1 MTKAAKIEHTLGVV
15 PVDGRQEAEELGEGG
30 APVGPLQV
38 VARALSRPVPE
49 IGNAGDSRVRLC
61 VVGLPLDFAPWSH
74 QEGGAVLGDQ
84 GGSCVDQR
92 KTICNR
98 VLCQPILLRQESAK
112 QR

>member
-1 MTKAAKIEHTLGVV
+1 MQGPSIYVSPVV
-15 PVDGRQEAEELGEGG
+15 TVLSH
-30 APVGPLQV
+30 APVGVLQV
-38 VARALSRPVPE
+38 VARALSSPVHVT
-49 IGNAGDSRVRLC
+49 GNVADSRVALGA
-61 VVGLPLDFAPWSH
+61 VGSPLDFAPWSH

-84 GGSCVDQR
+84 GGSCVNQR

>member
-1 MTKAAKIEHTLGVV
+1 MPSIYVSPVVTVLGH
-15 PVDGRQEAEELGEGG
+15 
-30 APVGPLQV
+30 APVGVLQV

-49 IGNAGDSRVRLC
+49 IGNVGDSRDRLC
-61 VVGLPLDFAPWSH
+61 VVSSPLDFATWSH

-84 GGSCVDQR
+84 GGGCVDQR

>member
-1 MTKAAKIEHTLGVV
+1 MKGPSIYVSPVVTVLGH
-15 PVDGRQEAEELGEGG
+15 
-30 APVGPLQV
+30 APVGVLQV

-49 IGNAGDSRVRLC
+49 IGNVGDSRVGLGA
-61 VVGLPLDFAPWSH
+61 VGSPLDFATWSH

-84 GGSCVDQR
+84 GGGCVDQR